1 MRAVG
6 VLRQAG
12 TASVRADSAAMA
24 QESDSDPCRL
34 GGRLPT
40 SLPRSPDMNAD
51 RHDPLDR
58 ARVLLDGGEPT
69 LAELAAAVGLS
80 ASHLQRRF
88 RARYGLSPAEYLA
101 QRKLGT
107 LKSALRE
114 GRDVS
119 AALYDAGYGSPSRV
133 YEAGAAKL
141 GMTPARY
148 RAGGDGE
155 DIRWSIVDTALGSAL
170 VAATARGICMV
181 ELGADAQALAR
192 TLRAEFP
199 RARLQQVDAGRDE
212 FLAPRVRA
220 VADALAG
227 RRAHVPVDLIG
238 TAFQKRVWDALMK
251 IPSGETRSYAD
262 VAAAL
267 DAPKAARAVASACAH
282 NRVAIVVPCHRVIRG
297 DGSPGGYRW
306 GLELKRQLLGREHAA
321 SRARNDGVPP
331 VAAMPADRRA

>member
-1 MRAVG
+1 MTKTTR
-6 VLRQAG
+6 
-12 TASVRADSAAMA
+12 
-24 QESDSDPCRL
+24 P
-34 GGRLPT
+34 
-40 SLPRSPDMNAD
+40 
-51 RHDPLDR
+51 DPLDQAR
-58 ARVLLDGGEPT
+58 ALLDAGEPT
-69 LAELAAAVGLS
+69 LQALAETLGLS

-88 RARYGLSPAEYLA
+88 RARFGLSPAEYLA

-107 LKSALRE
+107 LKSGLRE

-133 YEAGAAKL
+133 YETGAAKL

-155 DIRWSIVDTALGSAL
+155 EIRWSIVDTALGQAI

-181 ELGADAQALAR
+181 ELGDDVDALVR
-192 TLRAEFP
+192 KLHAEFP
-199 RARLQQVDAGRDE
+199 RAQLQQVDAGRDE

-227 RRAHVPVDLIG
+227 NGAASTRIPVDLIG

-251 IPSGETRSYAD
+251 IPRGETRSYSEL
-262 VAAAL
+262 AAAL

-297 DGSPGGYRW
+297 DGSLGGYRW
-306 GLELKRQLLGREHAA
+306 GLALKQQLLGRESA
-321 SRARNDGVPP
+321 GL
-331 VAAMPADRRA
+331 